1 MPSLHIALTTKELST
16 ISLSQKIVILV
27 DALFGTT
34 TIVDALGNG
43 AHAVVIKED
52 ANDIS
57 AETQKYQSD
66 KVYTLT
72 DSLNAF
78 PEAAIY
84 LPSTLHGNKLEG
96 KTLIYKASSIHSAL
110 KLIHSSDEIYA
121 GSLLNGP
128 GLAHAIA
135 QKNHKPDIVFVCA
148 GEADNFNLE
157 DFFCTG
163 YLVDLFGTAL
173 GPGINFSDAALGA
186 RFLYRGGRPT
196 ESMLASRIGRAFVE
210 NELEEAVRYASQRDK
225 FEVVPKYVDGKFIA
239 I

>member
-78 PEAAIY
+78 P
-84 LPSTLHGNKLEG
+84 
-96 KTLIYKASSIHSAL
+96 
-110 KLIHSSDEIYA
+110 
-121 GSLLNGP
+121 
-128 GLAHAIA
+128 
-135 QKNHKPDIVFVCA
+135 V
-148 GEADNFNLE
+148 
-157 DFFCTG
+157 
-163 YLVDLFGTAL
+163 
-173 GPGINFSDAALGA
+173 
-186 RFLYRGGRPT
+186 
-196 ESMLASRIGRAFVE
+196 
-210 NELEEAVRYASQRDK
+210 
-225 FEVVPKYVDGKFIA
+225 
-239 I
+239 